1 MLRSASSLSVKSG
14 LLLLVLSS
22 VVLSVATATE
32 SESHSLAPVE
42 GGTQSVIAEGDFSP
56 TSPSLVRFDLAQV
69 DQDYELA
76 LASAQKQGVAGE

>member
-42 GGTQSVIAEGDFSP
+42 GGTQSVIAEGDFLLYGRLL
-56 TSPSLVRFDLAQV
+56 LVTRGLL
-69 DQDYELA
+69 YYPH
-76 LASAQKQGVAGE
+76 SAIQLYGGFYGT